1 MAAVTSCENTLLI
14 VFTDVLSGDVKIFG
28 TKEILYIRKDLNPNG
43 VFFFLHQHDRC
54 FIVLYINMA
63 AVKS

>member
-14 VFTDVLSGDVKIFG
+14 VFTDVLSGYVKILE
-28 TKEILYIRKDLNPNG
+28 TKEILYIRKDNPNG
-43 VFFFLHQHDRC
+43 TFSLHQHDRC